1 MVQGAPGTGG
11 TRPVLPNGTSR
22 PALCSEGKEIS
33 GKEIRNDQ
41 KIELGFSETRI
52 TCPALS
58 SAASFVFAQP
68 GSFPTENLDND
79 VSYFCAFQ

>member
-1 MVQGAPGTGG
+1 MAQGAPGTGG
-11 TRPVLPNGTSR
+11 TRPFLPNGTS
-22 PALCSEGKEIS
+22 PPSLCSEGKEDMKKRDN
-33 GKEIRNDQ
+33 KEPKD
-41 KIELGFSETRI
+41 LGSNETRI

-68 GSFPTENLDND
+68 GSFPTENLDID